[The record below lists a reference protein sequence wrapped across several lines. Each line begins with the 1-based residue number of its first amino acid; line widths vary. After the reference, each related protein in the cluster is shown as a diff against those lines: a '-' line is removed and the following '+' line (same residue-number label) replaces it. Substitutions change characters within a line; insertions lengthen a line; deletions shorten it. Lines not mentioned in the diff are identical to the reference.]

1 MRAVN
6 VPFKPIFCL
15 IFATALMV
23 VPETV
28 KAQQDLAKKSQNP
41 VGNLISV
48 PFQNNT
54 SFSEGPEDGTVNILY
69 AITMAVASK
78 GNFQTSIGQ

>member
-1 MRAVN
+1 MT
-6 VPFKPIFCL
+6 VPLRPIFYL
-15 IFATALMV
+15 LFATALV
-23 VPETV
+23 IGPKTGL
-28 KAQQDLAKKSQNP
+28 ADQDLAKASQNP
-41 VGNLISV
+41 IGNLISL
-48 PFQNNT
+48 PFENNT